1 MNATGKV
8 NSDTLNMRNIADKTG
23 EIIQILKKGDSV
35 QITGEVNGFYRVKVN
50 GKTGY
55 LAKNYVTIDKAE
67 TKATQAPA
75 KTSQPTTTASAFTT
89 LSANGKTTVSEL
101 NMRKEPSSSSASLM
115 KLKSGSIVQI
125 VA

>member
-1 MNATGKV
+1 
-8 NSDTLNMRNIADKTG
+8 MRNIADKTG

-35 QITGEVNGFYRVKVN
+35 QITGEVNGFYKVKVN